1 MEEKK
6 QIKEIASD
14 YYYSMLA
21 ETYRIRPE
29 MREVFIK
36 RMKTYSIKLDREKNG
51 GNKGIH
57 KIDSDELS

>member
-36 RMKTYSIKLDREKNG
+36 RIKTYSMKLDRDMNG

>member
-1 MEEKK
+1 MEQKK
-6 QIKEIASD
+6 QIEEIVSD

-36 RMKTYSIKLDREKNG
+36 RIKTYSMKLDREKNG

>member
-14 YYYSMLA
+14 YYSMLA

-36 RMKTYSIKLDREKNG
+36 RMKKYSMKLDRDMNG